1 MKLTKSIIMKK
12 LLLLTTSLLVFS
24 VFGQVDR
31 SKQPTPGP
39 APTIQVKEPQQYKL
53 KNGLTVMF
61 VENRKLP
68 IVSASLILDNPP
80 ILEGIKAGQS
90 QLTSS
95 LLGKG
100 SKKIKK
106 DDFYDE
112 IDFMGSNI
120 SISASSAFAQSL
132 TRYFQRTFQMMA
144 DAAINP
150 NFTEEEFTK
159 ERDVLIDALKS
170 SEKDVSTA
178 ARRVEKLLA
187 YGVDHPYGEY
197 VTAGTVNNIKLSDI
211 QRFYDFRFRPN
222 NAYLVIG
229 GDIDF
234 ESVKTMVK
242 KYFAKWKPSPV
253 ASSPIPKV
261 TNPVSTQI
269 DFVNMPNAVQSEVVV
284 QSTAYLAKKDPDYF
298 PVLMANSI
306 LGGGGEA
313 RLFLN
318 LREDKGYTY
327 GSYSSIGNSKITA
340 TRFRASASV
349 RNEVTDS
356 AVVEIVNEIKRI
368 RTDLVS
374 ESELKKAKA
383 KYVGNFV
390 RSLEDPEIIASFA
403 YEIATENLDPDF
415 YKNYLDRINAVT
427 AEDVKRVAQ
436 KYFNVDQ
443 ARVVVTGKGVDVL
456 DNLEKVQF
464 NGNYLPI
471 NYYDKYGMSI
481 ERPQK
486 LAVADGVTAE
496 SVLKSFI
503 ENTGVNKMS
512 DLKTI
517 KLVYKGTF
525 MQMAI
530 EVKETYS
537 TTSQEQVISVGGN
550 PMMTSVVSAEG
561 AFMKQGA
568 NQMDLPKVIYDDL
581 KKSLGVISEIGL
593 LASGEAVLEGIETV
607 NDTKAYVI
615 KVPGVGVS
623 YTNYYSIETGMKIKE
638 SKLVNFNGQMQTNN
652 TNYANYKE
660 LSSLMMPGEKSF
672 DLGGQEIS
680 LTLEEVIVSPDK

>member
-1 MKLTKSIIMKK
+1 MKK
-12 LLLLTTSLLVFS
+12 LLILLTSLLVFPA
-24 VFGQVDR
+24 VGQVDR

-39 APTIQVKEPQQYKL
+39 APIIQVKEPQQYKL

-150 NFTEEEFTK
+150 NLTEEEFTK

-178 ARRVEKLLA
+178 ARRVERLLA

-234 ESVKTMVK
+234 ESVKILVK

-284 QSTAYLAKKDPDYF
+284 QSTTYLAKKDADYF

-427 AEDVKRVAQ
+427 VEDVKRVAQ

-471 NYYDKYGMSI
+471 NYYNKYGTSI

-486 LAVADGVTAE
+486 LAVADGITAE

-503 ENTGVNKMS
+503 DNTGVNIA
-512 DLKTI
+512 DINALQ
-517 KLVYKGTF
+517 LVYKGEF
-525 MQMAI
+525 MQMSI
-530 EVKETYS
+530 KVEETYS
-537 TTSQEQVISVGGN
+537 DKEQKQVISVGGN
-550 PMMTSVVSAEG
+550 AMMTSVVSQDSAYI
-561 AFMKQGA
+561 KQGP
-568 NQMDLPKVIYDDL
+568 NQTDLPKAIHDDL
-581 KKSLGVISEIGL
+581 KKTLAVLPEIGL
-593 LASGEAVLEGIETV
+593 LESQEATLEGIV
-607 NDTKAYVI
+607 NINGSDAYEI
-615 KVPGVGVS
+615 KTQGVGVTFTS
-623 YTNYYSIETGMKIKE
+623 YYDVNTGLRVRE
-638 SKLVNFNGQMQTNN
+638 SSLINFNGQMQTN
-652 TNYANYKE
+652 TTDYSDYSEQSGLILAGK
-660 LSSLMMPGEKSF
+660 KSF
-672 DLGGQEIS
+672 NLGGQDIS
-680 LTLEEVIVSPDK
+680 LTLDKAEINPEK

>member
-1 MKLTKSIIMKK
+1 MKK
-12 LLLLTTSLLVFS
+12 LLILLTSLLVFPA
-24 VFGQVDR
+24 VGQVDR

-39 APTIQVKEPQQYKL
+39 APIIQVKEPQQYKL

-178 ARRVEKLLA
+178 ARRVERLLA

-234 ESVKTMVK
+234 ETVKILVK

-284 QSTAYLAKKDPDYF
+284 QSTTYLAKKDADYF

-427 AEDVKRVAQ
+427 VEDVKRVAQ

-471 NYYDKYGMSI
+471 NYYNKYGTSI

-486 LAVADGVTAE
+486 LAVADGITAE

-503 ENTGVNKMS
+503 DNTGVNIA
-512 DLKTI
+512 DINALQ
-517 KLVYKGTF
+517 LVYKGEF
-525 MQMAI
+525 MQMSI
-530 EVKETYS
+530 KVEETYS
-537 TTSQEQVISVGGN
+537 DKEQKQVISVGGN
-550 PMMTSVVSAEG
+550 AMMTSVVSQDSAYI
-561 AFMKQGA
+561 KQGP
-568 NQMDLPKVIYDDL
+568 NQTDLPKAIHDDL
-581 KKSLGVISEIGL
+581 KKTLAVLPEIGL
-593 LASGEAVLEGIETV
+593 LESQEATLEGIV
-607 NDTKAYVI
+607 NINGSDAYEI
-615 KVPGVGVS
+615 KTQGVGVTFTS
-623 YTNYYSIETGMKIKE
+623 YYDVNTGLRVRE
-638 SKLVNFNGQMQTNN
+638 SSLINFNGQIQTN
-652 TNYANYKE
+652 TTDYSDYSEQSGLILAGK
-660 LSSLMMPGEKSF
+660 KSF
-672 DLGGQEIS
+672 NLGGQDIS
-680 LTLEEVIVSPDK
+680 LTLDKAEINPEK

>member
-1 MKLTKSIIMKK
+1 MKK
-12 LLLLTTSLLVFS
+12 LLISFTSLLVFS
-24 VFGQVDR
+24 AVGQIDR
-31 SKQPTPGP
+31 SQQPVPGP

-80 ILEGIKAGQS
+80 ISEGIKAGLS
-90 QLTSS
+90 SITGS

-120 SISASSAFAQSL
+120 SIGASSAFAQSL
-132 TRYFQRTFQMMA
+132 TRYFERTFQMMA

-159 ERDVLIDALKS
+159 ERDILIDALKS
-170 SEKDVSTA
+170 SEKDVTTA
-178 ARRVEKLLA
+178 ARRVETLLA
-187 YGVDHPYGEY
+187 YGQGHPYAEY
-197 VTAGTVNNIKLSDI
+197 TTSGTVNNIKLSDI

-234 ESVKTMVK
+234 ESVKMMVK
-242 KYFAKWKPSPV
+242 KYFSKWMPNPV

-284 QSTAYLAKKDPDYF
+284 QSTTYLAKKDSDYF

-327 GSYSSIGNSKITA
+327 GSYSSIGNSKVTA

-383 KYVGNFV
+383 KYVGDFV

-415 YKNYLDRINAVT
+415 YKNYLDKINAVNV
-427 AEDVKRVAQ
+427 EDVRRVAQ
-436 KYFNVDQ
+436 KYFNIDQ

-456 DNLEKVQF
+456 DNLEKVAF
-464 NGNYLPI
+464 DGKLLPI
-471 NYYDKYGMSI
+471 NYYNKYGISI
-481 ERPQK
+481 DRPRK
-486 LAVADGVTAE
+486 VAVEGGVTVE
-496 SVLKSFI
+496 SVLTNYI
-503 ENTGVNKMS
+503 EKTGVNNMS
-512 DLKTI
+512 DLNAL
-517 KLVYKGTF
+517 KLIYKGTF
-525 MQMAI
+525 MQMSI
-530 EVKETYS
+530 QVEETYS
-537 TTSQEQVISVGGN
+537 ADSQEQVVSVGGN
-550 PMMTSVVSAEG
+550 TMMTSVIGTEG
-561 AFMKQGA
+561 AFMKQGP
-568 NQMDLPKVIYDDL
+568 NQMDLPKPIYDDL
-581 KKSLGVISEIGL
+581 KKSLGVVPEIGL

-607 NDTKAYVI
+607 NDTEAYVI

-623 YTNYYSIETGMKIKE
+623 YTNYYSKETGLKIKE
-638 SKLVNFNGQMQTNN
+638 STMVNFNGQMQTNN
-652 TNYANYKE
+652 TNYSNHKE
-660 LSSLMMPGEKSF
+660 ISNLLMPGEKSF

-680 LTLEEVIVSPDK
+680 LTLEEAMVNPEK

>member
-1 MKLTKSIIMKK
+1 MKK
-12 LLLLTTSLLVFS
+12 LLILLTSLLVFPA
-24 VFGQVDR
+24 VGQVDR

-39 APTIQVKEPQQYKL
+39 APIIQVKEPQQYKL

-150 NFTEEEFTK
+150 NLTEEEFTK

-178 ARRVEKLLA
+178 ARRVERLLA

-234 ESVKTMVK
+234 ETVKILVK

-284 QSTAYLAKKDPDYF
+284 QSTTYLAKKDADYF

-427 AEDVKRVAQ
+427 VEDVKRVAQ

-471 NYYDKYGMSI
+471 NYYNKYGTSI

-486 LAVADGVTAE
+486 LAVADGITAE

-503 ENTGVNKMS
+503 DNTGVNIA
-512 DLKTI
+512 DINALQ
-517 KLVYKGTF
+517 LVYKGEF
-525 MQMAI
+525 MQMSI
-530 EVKETYS
+530 KVEETYS
-537 TTSQEQVISVGGN
+537 DKEQKQVISVGGN
-550 PMMTSVVSAEG
+550 AMMTSVVSQDSAYI
-561 AFMKQGA
+561 KQGP
-568 NQMDLPKVIYDDL
+568 NQTDLPKAIHDDL
-581 KKSLGVISEIGL
+581 KKTLAVLPEIGL
-593 LASGEAVLEGIETV
+593 LESQEATLEGIV
-607 NDTKAYVI
+607 NINGSDAYEI
-615 KVPGVGVS
+615 KTQGVGVTFTS
-623 YTNYYSIETGMKIKE
+623 YYDVNTGLRVRE
-638 SKLVNFNGQMQTNN
+638 SSLINFNGQMQTN
-652 TNYANYKE
+652 TTDYSDYSEQSGLILAGK
-660 LSSLMMPGEKSF
+660 KSF
-672 DLGGQEIS
+672 NLGGQDIS
-680 LTLEEVIVSPDK
+680 LTLDKAEINPEK

>member
-1 MKLTKSIIMKK
+1 MKK
-12 LLLLTTSLLVFS
+12 LLILLTSLLVFPA
-24 VFGQVDR
+24 VGQVDR

-39 APTIQVKEPQQYKL
+39 APIIQVKEPQQYKL

-150 NFTEEEFTK
+150 NLTEEEFTK

-178 ARRVEKLLA
+178 ARRVERLLA

-234 ESVKTMVK
+234 ETVKILVK

-284 QSTAYLAKKDPDYF
+284 QSTTYLAKKDADYF

-374 ESELKKAKA
+374 EIELKKAKA

-427 AEDVKRVAQ
+427 VEDVKRVAQ

-471 NYYDKYGMSI
+471 NYYNKYGTSI

-486 LAVADGVTAE
+486 LAVADGITAE

-503 ENTGVNKMS
+503 NNTGVNIA
-512 DLKTI
+512 DINALQ
-517 KLVYKGTF
+517 LVYKGEF
-525 MQMAI
+525 MQMSI
-530 EVKETYS
+530 KVEETYS
-537 TTSQEQVISVGGN
+537 DKEQKQVISVGGN
-550 PMMTSVVSAEG
+550 AMMTSVVSQDSAYI
-561 AFMKQGA
+561 KQGP
-568 NQMDLPKVIYDDL
+568 NQTDLPKAIHDDL
-581 KKSLGVISEIGL
+581 KKTLAVLPEIGL
-593 LASGEAVLEGIETV
+593 LESQEATLEGIV
-607 NDTKAYVI
+607 NINGSDAYEI
-615 KVPGVGVS
+615 KTQGVGVTFTS
-623 YTNYYSIETGMKIKE
+623 YYDVNTGLRVRE
-638 SKLVNFNGQMQTNN
+638 SSLINFNGQIQTN
-652 TNYANYKE
+652 TTDYSDYSEQSGLILAGK
-660 LSSLMMPGEKSF
+660 KSF
-672 DLGGQEIS
+672 NLGGQDIS
-680 LTLEEVIVSPDK
+680 LTLDKAEINPEK

>member
-1 MKLTKSIIMKK
+1 MKK
-12 LLLLTTSLLVFS
+12 LLILLTSLLVFPA
-24 VFGQVDR
+24 VGQVDR

-39 APTIQVKEPQQYKL
+39 APIIQVKEPQQYKL

-150 NFTEEEFTK
+150 NLTEEEFTK

-178 ARRVEKLLA
+178 ARRVERLLA

-234 ESVKTMVK
+234 ETVKILVK

-284 QSTAYLAKKDPDYF
+284 QSTTYLAKKDADYF

-374 ESELKKAKA
+374 EIELKKAKA

-427 AEDVKRVAQ
+427 VEDVKRVAQ

-471 NYYDKYGMSI
+471 NYYNKYGTSI

-486 LAVADGVTAE
+486 LAVADGITAE

-503 ENTGVNKMS
+503 NNTGVNIA
-512 DLKTI
+512 DINALQ
-517 KLVYKGTF
+517 LVYKGEF
-525 MQMAI
+525 MQMSI
-530 EVKETYS
+530 KVEETYS
-537 TTSQEQVISVGGN
+537 DKEQKQVISVGGN
-550 PMMTSVVSAEG
+550 AMMTSVVSQDSAYI
-561 AFMKQGA
+561 KQGP
-568 NQMDLPKVIYDDL
+568 NQTDLPKAIHDDL
-581 KKSLGVISEIGL
+581 KKTLAVLPEIGL
-593 LASGEAVLEGIETV
+593 LESQEATLEGIV
-607 NDTKAYVI
+607 NINGSDAYEI
-615 KVPGVGVS
+615 KTQGVGVTFTS
-623 YTNYYSIETGMKIKE
+623 YYDVNTGLRVRE
-638 SKLVNFNGQMQTNN
+638 SSLINFNGQMQTN
-652 TNYANYKE
+652 TTDYSDYSEQSGLILAGK
-660 LSSLMMPGEKSF
+660 KSF
-672 DLGGQEIS
+672 NLGGQDIS
-680 LTLEEVIVSPDK
+680 LRLDKAEINPEK

>member
-1 MKLTKSIIMKK
+1 MKK
-12 LLLLTTSLLVFS
+12 LLILLTSLLVFPA
-24 VFGQVDR
+24 VGQVDR

-39 APTIQVKEPQQYKL
+39 APIIQVKEPQQYKL

-178 ARRVEKLLA
+178 ARRVERLLA

-234 ESVKTMVK
+234 ETVKILVK

-284 QSTAYLAKKDPDYF
+284 QSTTYLAKKDADYF

-374 ESELKKAKA
+374 EIELKKAKA

-427 AEDVKRVAQ
+427 VEDVKRVAQ

-471 NYYDKYGMSI
+471 NYYNKYGTSI

-486 LAVADGVTAE
+486 LAVADGITAE

-503 ENTGVNKMS
+503 NNTGVNIA
-512 DLKTI
+512 DINALQ
-517 KLVYKGTF
+517 LVYKGEF
-525 MQMAI
+525 MQMSI
-530 EVKETYS
+530 KVEETYS
-537 TTSQEQVISVGGN
+537 DKEQKQVISVGGN
-550 PMMTSVVSAEG
+550 AMMTSVVSQDSAYI
-561 AFMKQGA
+561 KQGP
-568 NQMDLPKVIYDDL
+568 NQTDLPKAIHDDL
-581 KKSLGVISEIGL
+581 KKTLAVLPEIGL
-593 LASGEAVLEGIETV
+593 LESQEATLEGIV
-607 NDTKAYVI
+607 NINGSDAYEI
-615 KVPGVGVS
+615 KTQGVGVTFTS
-623 YTNYYSIETGMKIKE
+623 YYDVNTGLRVRE
-638 SKLVNFNGQMQTNN
+638 SSLINFNGQIQTN
-652 TNYANYKE
+652 TTDYSDYSEQSGLILAGK
-660 LSSLMMPGEKSF
+660 KSF
-672 DLGGQEIS
+672 NLGGQDIS
-680 LTLEEVIVSPDK
+680 LTLDKAEINPEK

>member
-1 MKLTKSIIMKK
+1 MKK
-12 LLLLTTSLLVFS
+12 LLILLTSLLVFPA
-24 VFGQVDR
+24 VGQVDR

-39 APTIQVKEPQQYKL
+39 APIIQVKEPQQYKL

-178 ARRVEKLLA
+178 ARRVERLLA

-234 ESVKTMVK
+234 ETVKILVK

-284 QSTAYLAKKDPDYF
+284 QSTTYLAKKDADYF

-374 ESELKKAKA
+374 EIELKKAKA

-427 AEDVKRVAQ
+427 VEDVKRVAQ

-471 NYYDKYGMSI
+471 NYYNKYGTSI

-486 LAVADGVTAE
+486 LAVADGITAE

-503 ENTGVNKMS
+503 DNTGVNIA
-512 DLKTI
+512 DINALQ
-517 KLVYKGTF
+517 LVYKGEF
-525 MQMAI
+525 MQMSI
-530 EVKETYS
+530 KVEETYS
-537 TTSQEQVISVGGN
+537 DKEQKQVISVGGN
-550 PMMTSVVSAEG
+550 AMMTSVVSQDSAYI
-561 AFMKQGA
+561 KQGP
-568 NQMDLPKVIYDDL
+568 NQTDLPKAIHDDL
-581 KKSLGVISEIGL
+581 KKTLAVLPEIGL
-593 LASGEAVLEGIETV
+593 LESQEATLEGIV
-607 NDTKAYVI
+607 NINGSDAYEI
-615 KVPGVGVS
+615 KTQGVGVTFTS
-623 YTNYYSIETGMKIKE
+623 YYDVNTGLRVRE
-638 SKLVNFNGQMQTNN
+638 SSLINFNGQIQTN
-652 TNYANYKE
+652 TTDYSDYSEQSGLILAGK
-660 LSSLMMPGEKSF
+660 KSF
-672 DLGGQEIS
+672 NLGGQDIS
-680 LTLEEVIVSPDK
+680 LTLDKAEINPEK

>member
-1 MKLTKSIIMKK
+1 MKK
-12 LLLLTTSLLVFS
+12 LLILLTSLLVFPA
-24 VFGQVDR
+24 VGQVDR

-39 APTIQVKEPQQYKL
+39 APIIQVKEPQQYKL

-234 ESVKTMVK
+234 ESVKILVK

-284 QSTAYLAKKDPDYF
+284 QSTTYLAKKDADYF

-427 AEDVKRVAQ
+427 VEDVKRVAQ

-471 NYYDKYGMSI
+471 NYYNKYGTSI

-486 LAVADGVTAE
+486 LAVADGITAE

-503 ENTGVNKMS
+503 NNTGVNIA
-512 DLKTI
+512 DINALQ
-517 KLVYKGTF
+517 LVYKGEF
-525 MQMAI
+525 MQMSI
-530 EVKETYS
+530 KVEETYS
-537 TTSQEQVISVGGN
+537 DKEQKQVISVGGN
-550 PMMTSVVSAEG
+550 AMMTSVVSQDSAYI
-561 AFMKQGA
+561 KQGP
-568 NQMDLPKVIYDDL
+568 NQTDLPKAIHDDL
-581 KKSLGVISEIGL
+581 KKTLAVLPEIGL
-593 LASGEAVLEGIETV
+593 LESQEATLEGIV
-607 NDTKAYVI
+607 NINGSDAYEI
-615 KVPGVGVS
+615 KTQGVGVTFTS
-623 YTNYYSIETGMKIKE
+623 YYDVNTGLRVRE
-638 SKLVNFNGQMQTNN
+638 SSLINFNGQMQTN
-652 TNYANYKE
+652 TTDYSDYSEQSGLILAGK
-660 LSSLMMPGEKSF
+660 KSF
-672 DLGGQEIS
+672 NLGGQDIS
-680 LTLEEVIVSPDK
+680 LRLDKAEINPEK

>member
-1 MKLTKSIIMKK
+1 MKK

-178 ARRVEKLLA
+178 ARRVERLLA

-234 ESVKTMVK
+234 ETVKILVK

-284 QSTAYLAKKDPDYF
+284 QSTTYLAKKDADYF

-427 AEDVKRVAQ
+427 VEDVKRVAQ

-471 NYYDKYGMSI
+471 NYYNKYGTSI

-486 LAVADGVTAE
+486 LAVADGITAE

-503 ENTGVNKMS
+503 DNTGVNIA
-512 DLKTI
+512 DINALQ
-517 KLVYKGTF
+517 LVYKGEF
-525 MQMAI
+525 MQMSI
-530 EVKETYS
+530 KVEETYS
-537 TTSQEQVISVGGN
+537 DKEQKQVISVGGN
-550 PMMTSVVSAEG
+550 AMMTSVVSQDSAYI
-561 AFMKQGA
+561 KQGP
-568 NQMDLPKVIYDDL
+568 NQTDLPKAIHDDL
-581 KKSLGVISEIGL
+581 KKTLAVLPEIGL
-593 LASGEAVLEGIETV
+593 LESQEATLEGIV
-607 NDTKAYVI
+607 NINGSDAYEI
-615 KVPGVGVS
+615 KTQGVGVTFTS
-623 YTNYYSIETGMKIKE
+623 YYDVNTGLRVRE
-638 SKLVNFNGQMQTNN
+638 SSLINFNGQMQTN
-652 TNYANYKE
+652 TTDYSDYSEQSGLILAGK
-660 LSSLMMPGEKSF
+660 KSF
-672 DLGGQEIS
+672 NLGGQDIS
-680 LTLEEVIVSPDK
+680 LTLDKAEINPEK

>member
-1 MKLTKSIIMKK
+1 MKK
-12 LLLLTTSLLVFS
+12 LLILLTSLLVFPA
-24 VFGQVDR
+24 VGQVDR

-39 APTIQVKEPQQYKL
+39 APIIQVKEPQQYKL

-178 ARRVEKLLA
+178 ARRVERLLA

-234 ESVKTMVK
+234 ETVKILVK

-284 QSTAYLAKKDPDYF
+284 QSTTYLAKKDADYF

-427 AEDVKRVAQ
+427 VEDVKRVAQ

-471 NYYDKYGMSI
+471 NYYNKYGTSI

-486 LAVADGVTAE
+486 LAVADGITAE

-503 ENTGVNKMS
+503 NNTGVNIA
-512 DLKTI
+512 DINALQ
-517 KLVYKGTF
+517 LVYKGEF
-525 MQMAI
+525 MQMSI
-530 EVKETYS
+530 KVEETYS
-537 TTSQEQVISVGGN
+537 DKEQKQVISVGGN
-550 PMMTSVVSAEG
+550 AMMTSVVSQDSAYI
-561 AFMKQGA
+561 KQGP
-568 NQMDLPKVIYDDL
+568 NQTDLPKAIHDDL
-581 KKSLGVISEIGL
+581 KKTLAVLPEIGL
-593 LASGEAVLEGIETV
+593 LESQEATLEGIV
-607 NDTKAYVI
+607 NINGSDAYEI
-615 KVPGVGVS
+615 KTQGVGVTFTS
-623 YTNYYSIETGMKIKE
+623 YYDVNTGLRVRE
-638 SKLVNFNGQMQTNN
+638 SSLINFNGQMQTN
-652 TNYANYKE
+652 TTDYSDYSEQSGLILAGK
-660 LSSLMMPGEKSF
+660 KSF
-672 DLGGQEIS
+672 NLGGQDIS
-680 LTLEEVIVSPDK
+680 LRLDKAEINPEK

>member
-1 MKLTKSIIMKK
+1 MKK
-12 LLLLTTSLLVFS
+12 LLILLTSLLVFPA
-24 VFGQVDR
+24 VGQVDR

-150 NFTEEEFTK
+150 NLTEEEFTK

-178 ARRVEKLLA
+178 ARRVERLLA

-234 ESVKTMVK
+234 ESVKILVK

-284 QSTAYLAKKDPDYF
+284 QSTTYLAKKDADYF

-427 AEDVKRVAQ
+427 VEDVKRVAQ

-471 NYYDKYGMSI
+471 NYYNKYGTSI

-486 LAVADGVTAE
+486 LAVADGITAE

-503 ENTGVNKMS
+503 NNTGVNIA
-512 DLKTI
+512 DINALQ
-517 KLVYKGTF
+517 LVYKGEF
-525 MQMAI
+525 MQMSI
-530 EVKETYS
+530 KVEETYS
-537 TTSQEQVISVGGN
+537 DKEQKQVISVGGN
-550 PMMTSVVSAEG
+550 AMMTSVVSQDSAYI
-561 AFMKQGA
+561 KQGP
-568 NQMDLPKVIYDDL
+568 NQTDLPKAIHDDL
-581 KKSLGVISEIGL
+581 KKTLAVLPEIGL
-593 LASGEAVLEGIETV
+593 LESQEATLEGIV
-607 NDTKAYVI
+607 NINGSDAYEI
-615 KVPGVGVS
+615 KTQGVGVTFTS
-623 YTNYYSIETGMKIKE
+623 YYDVNTGLRVRE
-638 SKLVNFNGQMQTNN
+638 SSLINFNGQMQTN
-652 TNYANYKE
+652 TTDYSDYSEQSGLILAGK
-660 LSSLMMPGEKSF
+660 KSF
-672 DLGGQEIS
+672 NLGGQDIS
-680 LTLEEVIVSPDK
+680 LRLDKAEINPEK

>member
-1 MKLTKSIIMKK
+1 MKK
-12 LLLLTTSLLVFS
+12 LLILLTSLLVFPA
-24 VFGQVDR
+24 VGQVDR

-39 APTIQVKEPQQYKL
+39 APIIQVKEPQQYKL

-178 ARRVEKLLA
+178 ARRVERLLA

-234 ESVKTMVK
+234 ESVKILVK

-284 QSTAYLAKKDPDYF
+284 QSTTYLAKKDADYF

-427 AEDVKRVAQ
+427 VEDVKRVAQ

-471 NYYDKYGMSI
+471 NYYNKYGTSI

-486 LAVADGVTAE
+486 LAVADGITAE

-503 ENTGVNKMS
+503 NNTGVNIA
-512 DLKTI
+512 DINALQ
-517 KLVYKGTF
+517 LVYKGEF
-525 MQMAI
+525 MQMSI
-530 EVKETYS
+530 KVEETYS
-537 TTSQEQVISVGGN
+537 DKEQKQVISVGGN
-550 PMMTSVVSAEG
+550 AMMTSVVSQDSAYI
-561 AFMKQGA
+561 KQGP
-568 NQMDLPKVIYDDL
+568 NQTDLPKAIHDDL
-581 KKSLGVISEIGL
+581 KKTLAVLPEIGL
-593 LASGEAVLEGIETV
+593 LESQEATLEGIV
-607 NDTKAYVI
+607 NINGSDAYEI
-615 KVPGVGVS
+615 KTQGVGVTFTS
-623 YTNYYSIETGMKIKE
+623 YYDVNTGLRVRE
-638 SKLVNFNGQMQTNN
+638 SSLINFNGQIQTN
-652 TNYANYKE
+652 TTDYSDYSEQSGLILAGK
-660 LSSLMMPGEKSF
+660 KSF
-672 DLGGQEIS
+672 NLGGQDIS
-680 LTLEEVIVSPDK
+680 LTLDKAEINPEK

>member
-1 MKLTKSIIMKK
+1 MKK
-12 LLLLTTSLLVFS
+12 LFILLTSLLVFPA
-24 VFGQVDR
+24 VGQVDR

-39 APTIQVKEPQQYKL
+39 APIIQVKEPQQYKL

-178 ARRVEKLLA
+178 ARRVERLLA

-234 ESVKTMVK
+234 ESVKILVK

-284 QSTAYLAKKDPDYF
+284 QSTTYLAKKDADYF

-427 AEDVKRVAQ
+427 VEDVKRVAQ

-471 NYYDKYGMSI
+471 NYYNKYGTSI

-486 LAVADGVTAE
+486 LAVADGITAE

-503 ENTGVNKMS
+503 DNTGVNIA
-512 DLKTI
+512 DINALQ
-517 KLVYKGTF
+517 LVYKGEF
-525 MQMAI
+525 MQMSI
-530 EVKETYS
+530 KVEETYS
-537 TTSQEQVISVGGN
+537 DKEQKQVISVGGN
-550 PMMTSVVSAEG
+550 AMMTSVVSQDSAYI
-561 AFMKQGA
+561 KQGP
-568 NQMDLPKVIYDDL
+568 NQTDLPKAIHDDL
-581 KKSLGVISEIGL
+581 KKTLAVLPEIGL
-593 LASGEAVLEGIETV
+593 LESQEATLEGIV
-607 NDTKAYVI
+607 NINGSDAYEI
-615 KVPGVGVS
+615 KTQGVGVTFTS
-623 YTNYYSIETGMKIKE
+623 YYDVNTGLRVRE
-638 SKLVNFNGQMQTNN
+638 SSLINFNGQMQTN
-652 TNYANYKE
+652 TTDYSDYSEQSGLILAGK
-660 LSSLMMPGEKSF
+660 KSF
-672 DLGGQEIS
+672 NLGGQDIS
-680 LTLEEVIVSPDK
+680 LRLDKAEINPEK

>member
-1 MKLTKSIIMKK
+1 MKK
-12 LLLLTTSLLVFS
+12 LLILLTSLLVFPA
-24 VFGQVDR
+24 VGQVDR

-39 APTIQVKEPQQYKL
+39 APIIQVKEPQQYKL

-178 ARRVEKLLA
+178 ARRVERLLA

-234 ESVKTMVK
+234 ESVKILVK

-284 QSTAYLAKKDPDYF
+284 QSTTYLAKKDADYF

-374 ESELKKAKA
+374 EIELKKAKA

-427 AEDVKRVAQ
+427 VEDVKRVAQ

-471 NYYDKYGMSI
+471 NYYNKYGTSI

-486 LAVADGVTAE
+486 LAVADGITAE

-503 ENTGVNKMS
+503 NNTGVNIA
-512 DLKTI
+512 DINALQ
-517 KLVYKGTF
+517 LVYKGEF
-525 MQMAI
+525 MQMSI
-530 EVKETYS
+530 KVEETYS
-537 TTSQEQVISVGGN
+537 DKEQKQVISVGGN
-550 PMMTSVVSAEG
+550 AMMTSVVSQDSAYI
-561 AFMKQGA
+561 KQGP
-568 NQMDLPKVIYDDL
+568 NQTDLPKAIHDDL
-581 KKSLGVISEIGL
+581 KKTLAVLPEIGL
-593 LASGEAVLEGIETV
+593 LESQEATLEGIV
-607 NDTKAYVI
+607 NINGSDAYEI
-615 KVPGVGVS
+615 KTQGVGVTFTS
-623 YTNYYSIETGMKIKE
+623 YYDVNTGLRVRE
-638 SKLVNFNGQMQTNN
+638 SSLINFNGQMQTN
-652 TNYANYKE
+652 TTDYSDYSEQSGLILAGK
-660 LSSLMMPGEKSF
+660 KSF
-672 DLGGQEIS
+672 NLGGQDIS
-680 LTLEEVIVSPDK
+680 LRLDKAEINPEK

>member
-1 MKLTKSIIMKK
+1 MKK
-12 LLLLTTSLLVFS
+12 LLILLTSLLVFPA
-24 VFGQVDR
+24 VGQVDR

-39 APTIQVKEPQQYKL
+39 APIIQVKEPQQYKL

-150 NFTEEEFTK
+150 NLTEEEFTK

-178 ARRVEKLLA
+178 ARRVERLLA

-234 ESVKTMVK
+234 ETVKILVK

-284 QSTAYLAKKDPDYF
+284 QSTTYLAKKDADYF

-374 ESELKKAKA
+374 EIELKKAKA

-427 AEDVKRVAQ
+427 VEDVKRVAQ

-471 NYYDKYGMSI
+471 NYYNKYGTSI

-486 LAVADGVTAE
+486 LAVADGITAE

-503 ENTGVNKMS
+503 DNTGVNIA
-512 DLKTI
+512 DINALQ
-517 KLVYKGTF
+517 LVYKGEF
-525 MQMAI
+525 MQMSI
-530 EVKETYS
+530 KVEETYS
-537 TTSQEQVISVGGN
+537 DKEQKQVISVGGN
-550 PMMTSVVSAEG
+550 AMMTSVVSQDSAYI
-561 AFMKQGA
+561 KQGP
-568 NQMDLPKVIYDDL
+568 NQTDLPKAIHDDL
-581 KKSLGVISEIGL
+581 KKTLAVLPEIGL
-593 LASGEAVLEGIETV
+593 LESQEATLEGIV
-607 NDTKAYVI
+607 NINGSDAYEI
-615 KVPGVGVS
+615 KTQGVGVTFTS
-623 YTNYYSIETGMKIKE
+623 YYDVNTGLRVRE
-638 SKLVNFNGQMQTNN
+638 SSLINFNGQIQTN
-652 TNYANYKE
+652 TTDYSDYSEQSGLILAGK
-660 LSSLMMPGEKSF
+660 KSF
-672 DLGGQEIS
+672 NLGGQDIS
-680 LTLEEVIVSPDK
+680 LTLDKAEINPEK

>member
-1 MKLTKSIIMKK
+1 MKK
-12 LLLLTTSLLVFS
+12 LLILLTSLLVFPA
-24 VFGQVDR
+24 VGQVDR

-39 APTIQVKEPQQYKL
+39 APIIQVKEPQQYKL

-178 ARRVEKLLA
+178 ARRVERLLA

-234 ESVKTMVK
+234 ESVKILVK

-284 QSTAYLAKKDPDYF
+284 QSTTYLAKKDADYF

-427 AEDVKRVAQ
+427 VEDVKRVAQ

-471 NYYDKYGMSI
+471 NYYNKYGTSI

-486 LAVADGVTAE
+486 LAVADGITAE

-503 ENTGVNKMS
+503 NNTGVNIA
-512 DLKTI
+512 DINALQ
-517 KLVYKGTF
+517 LVYKGEF
-525 MQMAI
+525 MQMSI
-530 EVKETYS
+530 KVEETYS
-537 TTSQEQVISVGGN
+537 DKEQKQVISVGGN
-550 PMMTSVVSAEG
+550 AMMTSVVSQDSAYI
-561 AFMKQGA
+561 KQGP
-568 NQMDLPKVIYDDL
+568 NQTDLPKAIHDDL
-581 KKSLGVISEIGL
+581 KKTLAVLPEIGL
-593 LASGEAVLEGIETV
+593 LESQEATLEGIV
-607 NDTKAYVI
+607 NINGSDAYEI
-615 KVPGVGVS
+615 KTQGVGVTFTS
-623 YTNYYSIETGMKIKE
+623 YYDVNTGLRVRE
-638 SKLVNFNGQMQTNN
+638 SSLINFNGQIQTN
-652 TNYANYKE
+652 TTDYSDYSEQSGLILAGK
-660 LSSLMMPGEKSF
+660 KSF
-672 DLGGQEIS
+672 NLGGQDIS
-680 LTLEEVIVSPDK
+680 LRLDKAEINPEK

>member
-178 ARRVEKLLA
+178 ARRVERLLA

-234 ESVKTMVK
+234 ETVKILVK

-284 QSTAYLAKKDPDYF
+284 QSTTYLAKKDADYF

-471 NYYDKYGMSI
+471 NYYNKYGTSI

-486 LAVADGVTAE
+486 LAVADGITAE

-503 ENTGVNKMS
+503 NNTGVNIA
-512 DLKTI
+512 DINALQ
-517 KLVYKGTF
+517 LVYKGEF
-525 MQMAI
+525 MQMSI
-530 EVKETYS
+530 KVEETYS
-537 TTSQEQVISVGGN
+537 DKEQKQVISVGGN
-550 PMMTSVVSAEG
+550 AMMTSVVSQDSAYI
-561 AFMKQGA
+561 KQGP
-568 NQMDLPKVIYDDL
+568 NQTDLPKAIHDDL
-581 KKSLGVISEIGL
+581 KKTLAVLPEIGL
-593 LASGEAVLEGIETV
+593 LESQEATLEGIV
-607 NDTKAYVI
+607 NINGSDAYEI
-615 KVPGVGVS
+615 KTQGVGVTFTS
-623 YTNYYSIETGMKIKE
+623 YYDVNTGLRVRE
-638 SKLVNFNGQMQTNN
+638 SSLINFNGQMQTN
-652 TNYANYKE
+652 TTDYSDYSEQSGLILAGK
-660 LSSLMMPGEKSF
+660 KSF
-672 DLGGQEIS
+672 NLGGQDIS
-680 LTLEEVIVSPDK
+680 LRLDKAEINPEK

>member
-1 MKLTKSIIMKK
+1 MKK
-12 LLLLTTSLLVFS
+12 LLILLTSLLVFPA
-24 VFGQVDR
+24 VGQVDR

-39 APTIQVKEPQQYKL
+39 APIIQVKEPQQYKL

-150 NFTEEEFTK
+150 NLTEEEFTK

-178 ARRVEKLLA
+178 ARRVERLLA

-234 ESVKTMVK
+234 ESVKILVK

-284 QSTAYLAKKDPDYF
+284 QSTTYLAKKDADYF

-427 AEDVKRVAQ
+427 VEDVKRVAQ

-471 NYYDKYGMSI
+471 NYYNKYGTSI

-486 LAVADGVTAE
+486 LAVADGITAE

-503 ENTGVNKMS
+503 NNTGVNIA
-512 DLKTI
+512 DINALQ
-517 KLVYKGTF
+517 LVYKGEF
-525 MQMAI
+525 MQMSI
-530 EVKETYS
+530 KVEETYS
-537 TTSQEQVISVGGN
+537 DKEQKQVISVGGN
-550 PMMTSVVSAEG
+550 AMMTSVVSQDSAYI
-561 AFMKQGA
+561 KQGP
-568 NQMDLPKVIYDDL
+568 NQTDLPKAIHDDL
-581 KKSLGVISEIGL
+581 KKTLAVLPEIGL
-593 LASGEAVLEGIETV
+593 LESQEATLEGIV
-607 NDTKAYVI
+607 NINGSDAYEI
-615 KVPGVGVS
+615 KTQGVGVTFTS
-623 YTNYYSIETGMKIKE
+623 YYDVNTGLRVRE
-638 SKLVNFNGQMQTNN
+638 SSLINFNGQMQTN
-652 TNYANYKE
+652 TTDYSDYSEQSGLILAGK
-660 LSSLMMPGEKSF
+660 KSF
-672 DLGGQEIS
+672 NLGGQDIS
-680 LTLEEVIVSPDK
+680 LTLDKAEINPEK

>member
-1 MKLTKSIIMKK
+1 MKK
-12 LLLLTTSLLVFS
+12 LLILLTSLLVFPA
-24 VFGQVDR
+24 VGQVDR

-39 APTIQVKEPQQYKL
+39 APIIQVKEPQQYKL

-178 ARRVEKLLA
+178 ARRVERLLA

-234 ESVKTMVK
+234 ETVKILVK

-284 QSTAYLAKKDPDYF
+284 QSTTYLAKKDADYF

-374 ESELKKAKA
+374 EIELKKAKA

-427 AEDVKRVAQ
+427 VEDVKRVAQ

-471 NYYDKYGMSI
+471 NYYNKYGTSI

-486 LAVADGVTAE
+486 LAVADGITAE

-503 ENTGVNKMS
+503 DNTGVNIA
-512 DLKTI
+512 DINALQ
-517 KLVYKGTF
+517 LVYKGEF
-525 MQMAI
+525 MQMSI
-530 EVKETYS
+530 KVEETYS
-537 TTSQEQVISVGGN
+537 DKEQKQVISVGGN
-550 PMMTSVVSAEG
+550 AMMTSVVSQDSAYI
-561 AFMKQGA
+561 KQGP
-568 NQMDLPKVIYDDL
+568 NQTDLPKAIHDDL
-581 KKSLGVISEIGL
+581 KKTLAVLPEIGL
-593 LASGEAVLEGIETV
+593 LESQEATLEGIV
-607 NDTKAYVI
+607 NINGSDAYEI
-615 KVPGVGVS
+615 KTQGVGVTFTS
-623 YTNYYSIETGMKIKE
+623 YYDVNTGLRVRE
-638 SKLVNFNGQMQTNN
+638 SSLINFNGQMQTN
-652 TNYANYKE
+652 TTDYSDYSEQSGLILAGK
-660 LSSLMMPGEKSF
+660 KSF
-672 DLGGQEIS
+672 NLGGQDIS
-680 LTLEEVIVSPDK
+680 LTLDKAEINPEK

>member
-1 MKLTKSIIMKK
+1 MKK
-12 LLLLTTSLLVFS
+12 LLILLTSLLVFPA
-24 VFGQVDR
+24 VGQVDR

-39 APTIQVKEPQQYKL
+39 APIIQVKEPQQYKL

-178 ARRVEKLLA
+178 ARRVERLLA

-234 ESVKTMVK
+234 ESVKILVK

-284 QSTAYLAKKDPDYF
+284 QSTTYLAKKDADYF

-427 AEDVKRVAQ
+427 VEDVKRVAQ

-471 NYYDKYGMSI
+471 NYYNKYGTSI

-486 LAVADGVTAE
+486 LAVADGITAE

-503 ENTGVNKMS
+503 DNTGVNIA
-512 DLKTI
+512 DINALQ
-517 KLVYKGTF
+517 LVYKGEF
-525 MQMAI
+525 MQMSI
-530 EVKETYS
+530 KVEETYS
-537 TTSQEQVISVGGN
+537 DKEQKQVISVGGN
-550 PMMTSVVSAEG
+550 AMMTSVVSQDSAYI
-561 AFMKQGA
+561 KQGP
-568 NQMDLPKVIYDDL
+568 NQTDLPKAIHDDL
-581 KKSLGVISEIGL
+581 KKTLAVLPEIGL
-593 LASGEAVLEGIETV
+593 LESQEATLEGIV
-607 NDTKAYVI
+607 NINGSDAYEI
-615 KVPGVGVS
+615 KTQGVGVTFTS
-623 YTNYYSIETGMKIKE
+623 YYDVNTGLRVRE
-638 SKLVNFNGQMQTNN
+638 SSLINFNGQIQTN
-652 TNYANYKE
+652 TTDYSDYSEQSGLILAGK
-660 LSSLMMPGEKSF
+660 KSF
-672 DLGGQEIS
+672 NLGGQDIS
-680 LTLEEVIVSPDK
+680 LTLDKAEINPEK

>member
-1 MKLTKSIIMKK
+1 MKK
-12 LLLLTTSLLVFS
+12 LLILLTSLLVFPA
-24 VFGQVDR
+24 VGQVDR

-39 APTIQVKEPQQYKL
+39 APIIQVKEPQQYKL

-150 NFTEEEFTK
+150 NLTEEEFTK

-178 ARRVEKLLA
+178 ARRVERLLA

-234 ESVKTMVK
+234 ESVKILVK

-284 QSTAYLAKKDPDYF
+284 QSTTYLAKKDADYF

-427 AEDVKRVAQ
+427 VEDVKRVAQ

-471 NYYDKYGMSI
+471 NYYNKYGTSI

-486 LAVADGVTAE
+486 LAVADGITAE

-503 ENTGVNKMS
+503 DNTGVNIA
-512 DLKTI
+512 DINALQ
-517 KLVYKGTF
+517 LVYKGEF
-525 MQMAI
+525 MQMSI
-530 EVKETYS
+530 KVEETYS
-537 TTSQEQVISVGGN
+537 DKEQKQVISVGGN
-550 PMMTSVVSAEG
+550 AMMTSVVSQDSAYI
-561 AFMKQGA
+561 KQGP
-568 NQMDLPKVIYDDL
+568 NQTDLPKAIHDDL
-581 KKSLGVISEIGL
+581 KKTLAVLPEIGL
-593 LASGEAVLEGIETV
+593 LESQEATLEGIV
-607 NDTKAYVI
+607 NINGSDAYEI
-615 KVPGVGVS
+615 KTQGVGVTFTS
-623 YTNYYSIETGMKIKE
+623 YYDVNTGLRVRE
-638 SKLVNFNGQMQTNN
+638 SSLINFNGQMQTN
-652 TNYANYKE
+652 TTDYSDYSEQSGLILAGK
-660 LSSLMMPGEKSF
+660 KSF
-672 DLGGQEIS
+672 NLGGQDIS
-680 LTLEEVIVSPDK
+680 LRLDKAEINPEK

>member
-1 MKLTKSIIMKK
+1 MKK
-12 LLLLTTSLLVFS
+12 LLILLTSLLVFPA
-24 VFGQVDR
+24 VGQVDR

-39 APTIQVKEPQQYKL
+39 APIIQVKEPQQYKL

-150 NFTEEEFTK
+150 NLTEEEFTK

-178 ARRVEKLLA
+178 ARRVERLLA

-234 ESVKTMVK
+234 ESVKILVK

-284 QSTAYLAKKDPDYF
+284 QSTTYLAKKDADYF

-427 AEDVKRVAQ
+427 VEDVKRVAQ

-471 NYYDKYGMSI
+471 NYYNKYGTSI

-486 LAVADGVTAE
+486 LAVADGITAE

-503 ENTGVNKMS
+503 DNTGVNIA
-512 DLKTI
+512 DINALQ
-517 KLVYKGTF
+517 LVYKGEF
-525 MQMAI
+525 MQMSI
-530 EVKETYS
+530 KVEETYS
-537 TTSQEQVISVGGN
+537 DKEQKQVISVGGN
-550 PMMTSVVSAEG
+550 AMMTSVVSQDSAYI
-561 AFMKQGA
+561 KQGP
-568 NQMDLPKVIYDDL
+568 NQTDLPKAIHDDL
-581 KKSLGVISEIGL
+581 KKTLAVLPEIGL
-593 LASGEAVLEGIETV
+593 LESQEATLEGIV
-607 NDTKAYVI
+607 NINGSDAYEI
-615 KVPGVGVS
+615 KTQGVGVTFTS
-623 YTNYYSIETGMKIKE
+623 YYDVNTGLRVRE
-638 SKLVNFNGQMQTNN
+638 SSLINFNGQIQTN
-652 TNYANYKE
+652 TTDYSDYSEQSGLILAGK
-660 LSSLMMPGEKSF
+660 KSF
-672 DLGGQEIS
+672 NLGGQDIS
-680 LTLEEVIVSPDK
+680 LTLDKAEINPEK